1 MMQPPTDVSRTDSSV
16 AWIVLVTR
24 HYHWLVKPYIEL
36 WDRHVGLPLVFFSD
50 RLMPDLPPHHKC
62 MVAFPE
68 NRNIYL
74 EPCGSE
80 FKQALER
87 VDAPLVTMLL
97 PDIMPQ
103 GFIDH
108 TRLNS
113 LIRFMGSGEKV
124 ARGNL
129 YDGGHDGI
137 VNGIAQED
145 PSAVLHDENGMKII
159 RISPTNQH
167 IGQLGSTSGMPALWS
182 RKFLL
187 EFVEDGWALDALEL
201 PGQHKFAKQGEWF
214 SVCTTPSLLEV
225 CHLCYTRDKRA
236 VELTSVKDEKDRE
249 LISKYIPSGFRVVP

>member
-1 MMQPPTDVSRTDSSV
+1 MAESMADSERI

-36 WDRHVGLPLVFFSD
+36 WDRHVGLPLTFFSD
-50 RLMPDLPPHHKC
+50 RPMPDLPSHHKHV
-62 MVAFPE
+62 VAFPE

-74 EPCGSE
+74 EPCGGE

-87 VDAPLVTMLL
+87 VDASLVTMLL

-103 GFIDH
+103 GSIDH
-108 TRLNS
+108 RRLN
-113 LIRFMGSGEKV
+113 LLVKFMGRDNKI

-129 YDGGHDGI
+129 YRGGHDEI
-137 VNGIAQED
+137 IDGIATED
-145 PSAVLHDENGMKII
+145 PSAVLYNENGLKIV
-159 RISPTNQH
+159 RISPTNRH

-182 RKFLL
+182 RGFLL
-187 EFVEDGWALDALEL
+187 EFVEDEWALDAIEI
-201 PGQHKFAKQGEWF
+201 PGQYKFADQGKWF

-225 CHLCYTRDKRA
+225 CHLCYTRDKNV

-249 LISKYIPSGFRVVP
+249 LISKYIPYGFRVVA